1 MRKLGFL
8 VSCDCPDYMNRRMR
22 EPTALDLLTRFE
34 KARWDVVP
42 CLPSPYEETQGVLRY
57 DVVSSKKDAVYT
69 VLFSQADDDEKIEW
83 ACKHALAVLI
93 VEMKRRLKY
102 KVLGFLPQGTQVF
115 GEPGFMVSVDGWLE
129 AFVKEVSSAEIK
141 EETA

>member
-1 MRKLGFL
+1 MEKLGFL

-83 ACKHALAVLI
+83 ACKHIISVII
-93 VEMKRRLKY
+93 VEAAK
-102 KVLGFLPQGTQVF
+102 LGLDVRYLFPGGVQVF
-115 GEPGFMVSVDGWLE
+115 DLSSGEFVIQIDGSLQ
-129 AFVKEVSSAEIK
+129 AVCVEVADD
-141 EETA
+141 